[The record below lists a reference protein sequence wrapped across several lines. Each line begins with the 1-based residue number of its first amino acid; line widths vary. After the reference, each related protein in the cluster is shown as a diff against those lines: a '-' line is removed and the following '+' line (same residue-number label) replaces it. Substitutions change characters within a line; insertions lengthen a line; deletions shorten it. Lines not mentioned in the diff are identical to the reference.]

1 VTSMSNKEKRPVS
14 LGERWRREAARNI
27 DGERIERAL
36 TTLPHIRQSF
46 VRVQPGS
53 IRAEVEG
60 AMGSIHET
68 SIHVAPLPGRY
79 WPQVARVMARSAS
92 MKDALQQGK
101 VPRSFDR
108 LIARICG
115 EPLFPEPRRVSS
127 ACTCAEPDEPCHHIL
142 ALQELFAR
150 RLDEKPWELLILRG
164 VDLHG
169 LFSLAAKG
177 PGDDLPPLAY
187 GAKEDPVLYPEGEEG
202 DLDYTLNPVQVKQL
216 LGQRAPRVEA
226 AVAAKIQA
234 FAEGETEPEGEP
246 EDSAVVDG

>member
-1 VTSMSNKEKRPVS
+1 MSTTPEKKPVT
-14 LGERWRREAARNI
+14 LGERWRRESNRGI
-27 DGERIERAL
+27 ETERIERAQ

-68 SIHVAPLPGRY
+68 SIHVAPLPTKH
-79 WPQVARVMARSAS
+79 WAQVARVMGRSDS
-92 MKDALQQGK
+92 MKAALQQGK

-127 ACTCAEPDEPCHHIL
+127 ACTCHDPDPPCHHIL
-142 ALQELFAR
+142 ALQELFSR
-150 RLDEKPWELLILRG
+150 RLEEKPWELLILRG

-169 LFSLAAKG
+169 LFALAAKG
-177 PGDDLPPLAY
+177 AGDDLPPLAY
-187 GAKEDPVLYPEGEEG
+187 GAKEDPVLYPEGEDG
-202 DLDYTLNPVQVKQL
+202 DLDYPLDPQQVHLL
-216 LGQRAPRVEA
+216 LGDRGPRLET
-226 AVAAKIQA
+226 AVMDAIERYIA
-234 FAEGETEPEGEP
+234 GESETGPTSGEVP
-246 EDSAVVDG
+246 NPHA